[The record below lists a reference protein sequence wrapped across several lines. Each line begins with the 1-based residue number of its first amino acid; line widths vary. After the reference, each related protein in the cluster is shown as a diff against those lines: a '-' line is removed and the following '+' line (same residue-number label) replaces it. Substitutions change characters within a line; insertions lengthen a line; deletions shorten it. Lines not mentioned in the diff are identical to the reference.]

1 MFHPRII
8 SRILGLLLFIEAAFL
23 LTSLAVALFYRETD
37 LNTYIYSLA
46 AMVGTG
52 AVLTYIGRGKE
63 RNISRKDG
71 YIVVTLCWIIFSIFG
86 AVPYYLSDCLPSV
99 TDAFFETMSGFST
112 TGATVLNDIESL
124 PHSLLFWRAMTHWI
138 GGLGIMFFTVAVFPV
153 FGLGDINLFAAE
165 SVGPM
170 RAKLHPRISVAARW
184 ILTIYIGLTMIAT
197 ISFYFAGM
205 GKFDAVCHAMSTIAT
220 GGFSTKQASI
230 AAFNSPLIDYVVT
243 LFMFLGGVNLSLL
256 YLFLFKARFGDLF
269 RDSEFRVYAGSVLLF
284 TVIIAAGLFFSSSM
298 GVEEAFRTSLFQ
310 VVSMQTTTGF
320 ATSNYVLWLPILWL
334 MLSALMFLGACS
346 GSTSGAMKCAGAA
359 ADVDHAAVAPVG
371 GAQEGELRFPVARA
385 DLQFHLGF
393 LHQAL
398 GELGLVAGIA
408 GSGGGKEMHR
418 LGPLRPGF
426 PRHAAHGGQGSV
438 HGGLAQVA
446 RCIQPGEKAGAFTVA
461 HQAAE
466 GAALHIDQQHSHRI
480 GTNADGCSFHGLS
493 S

>member
-1 MFHPRII
+1 MFHPKII
-8 SRILGLLLFIEAAFL
+8 SRIIGMLLLIEAAFL
-23 LTSLAVALFYRETD
+23 LTSLVVALFYHESD
-37 LNTYIYSLA
+37 LKTYIYSIA

-52 AVLTYIGRGKE
+52 AVMTYVGRGKE
-63 RNISRKDG
+63 RNVSRKDG
-71 YIVVTLCWIIFSIFG
+71 YIVVTLCWIIFSFFG
-86 AVPYYLSDCLPSV
+86 AAPYYLSGCLPSV

-112 TGATVLNDIESL
+112 TGATVLNDIEAL

-138 GGLGIMFFTVAVFPV
+138 GGLGIVFFTVAVFPV

-184 ILTIYIGLTMIAT
+184 ILSIYVGLTIIAI

-269 RDSEFRVYAGSVLLF
+269 RDSEFRVYAGSVLIF
-284 TVIIAAGLFFSSSM
+284 TVIIAVGLFFSSSM
-298 GVEEAFRTSLFQ
+298 GAEEAFRTSLFQ

-346 GSTSGAMKCAGAA
+346 GSTSGAMKCARISILGR
-359 ADVDHAAVAPVG
+359 VMFNEFKRILHPNAVIPVRMSG
-371 GAQEGELRFPVARA
+371 KIVPTSVQSAILAYTVIYVATIVVGIFVNMVFGL
-385 DLQFHLGF
+385 DF
-393 LHQAL
+393 LDAYGLSATSVSNVGPAL
-398 GELGLVAGIA
+398 G
-408 GSGGGKEMHR
+408 HY
-418 LGPLRPGF
+418 GPMDSFASLPAVVKWF
-426 PRHAAHGGQGSV
+426 
-438 HGGLAQVA
+438 
-446 RCIQPGEKAGAFTVA
+446 
-461 HQAAE
+461 
-466 GAALHIDQQHSHRI
+466 
-480 GTNADGCSFHGLS
+480 CSFQMLVGRLEFFAVLLLLMPAFWKRQ
-493 S
+493 